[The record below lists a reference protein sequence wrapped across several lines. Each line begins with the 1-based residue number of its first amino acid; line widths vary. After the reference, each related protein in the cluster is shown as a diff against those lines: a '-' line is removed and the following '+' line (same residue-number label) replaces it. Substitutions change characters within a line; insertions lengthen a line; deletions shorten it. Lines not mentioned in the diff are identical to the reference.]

1 MAEKKSRK
9 MSLKLTPEL
18 WGKID
23 SEYRQRVDRG
33 ENISRSE
40 IARERLA
47 DSYLI
52 HYEL

>member
-1 MAEKKSRK
+1 MAEPQLRK

-18 WGKID
+18 WSKID
-23 SEYRQRVDRG
+23 AEYRLRIERG
-33 ENISRSE
+33 ENISRSA

>member
-1 MAEKKSRK
+1 MPEPKSLE
-9 MSLKLTPEL
+9 MSLRLTPEL
-18 WGKID
+18 WSKID
-23 SEYRQRVDRG
+23 SEYRQRVQRG
-33 ENISRSE
+33 ENISRSA